1 MTNPAN
7 PVRPVNSRR
16 NLAAF
21 WSFLRVLL
29 VAEASAL
36 LPLWVGAGDYPT
48 LKAMGLAAVPAFL
61 LTVINYLRPGE
72 TRFGIHEPNVRR
84 AGDGGA
90 ITIGGILGLIV
101 TVLLI
106 LLLLRLL
113 GVV

>member
-72 TRFGIHEPNVRR
+72 TRFGIHEPNTER
-84 AGDGGA
+84 ADHGA
-90 ITIGGILGLIV
+90 VTIGGILGLIV